1 MCVLRFC
8 FARHGHSDATFPVLI
23 LFCMKSI
30 ASKGRPEGFQRAI
43 GKPFGR
49 ARRRETSDLGK
60 AIVLSE
66 NSMTGNDADNAAL
79 HSKVSFSS
87 LVC

>member
-1 MCVLRFC
+1 MKLQPFSQLLVDTIR
-8 FARHGHSDATFPVLI
+8 DVVYTVVI
-23 LFCMKSI
+23 LFCIKST

-49 ARRRETSDLGK
+49 ARRRETSALGE

-66 NSMTGNDADNAAL
+66 NSITPSGR
-79 HSKVSFSS
+79 KKQ
-87 LVC
+87 

>member
-1 MCVLRFC
+1 MFRILIVIQNK
-8 FARHGHSDATFPVLI
+8 HSISKNSII
-23 LFCMKSI
+23 LFCIKSI

-66 NSMTGNDADNAAL
+66 NSIR
-79 HSKVSFSS
+79 SIIE
-87 LVC
+87 

>member
-1 MCVLRFC
+1 MHPPPGGRKASRRGL
-8 FARHGHSDATFPVLI
+8 LI

-49 ARRRETSDLGK
+49 ARRRETSALGK

-66 NSMTGNDADNAAL
+66 NSISMAFRL
-79 HSKVSFSS
+79 R
-87 LVC
+87 